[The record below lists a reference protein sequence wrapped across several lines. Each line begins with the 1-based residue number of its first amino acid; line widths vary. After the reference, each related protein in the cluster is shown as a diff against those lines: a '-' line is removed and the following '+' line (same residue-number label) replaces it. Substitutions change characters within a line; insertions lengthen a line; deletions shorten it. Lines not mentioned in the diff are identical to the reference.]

1 MLLSLVRRGQVGRA
15 RRRVAS
21 YGIADIGNPIVRQAV
36 KTKYPPRSHLMPET
50 VLAGTCLESVPGLK
64 DTLLNLQPGVPA
76 GFGALRHEHL
86 RCQHWEDGEEG
97 ELEQFALAYL
107 NDKLPLWVYKLC
119 GIVTS
124 VPLYK
129 TVHYVHIG

>member
-36 KTKYPPRSHLMPET
+36 KTKYLQRSHPMPET

-64 DTLLNLQPGVPA
+64 DTLLNLQPGVS
-76 GFGALRHEHL
+76 RIWSSE
-86 RCQHWEDGEEG
+86 
-97 ELEQFALAYL
+97 
-107 NDKLPLWVYKLC
+107 
-119 GIVTS
+119 T
-124 VPLYK
+124 
-129 TVHYVHIG
+129 